1 MTTCD
6 KIRPRLTAYLDG
18 ELADDHGS
26 VVRGHL
32 RECAACRQVARDEA
46 ALRDGLRSLAPV
58 DPPPSLWAGVQAR
71 LAAEEVA
78 DARTPRWRRAAARWA
93 RWARARWTPTM
104 PQLAVASAAAAA
116 AIALLTLRGP
126 RADEPAGPPVARR
139 VPPAASGLPGL
150 PGRNEPPVRPAP
162 GSALDGHVAPAT
174 PDRAAPG
181 RVDAPSPD
189 DVTADLAT
197 DAARTTESYDRVVGE
212 LMNLA
217 ETARKRWSDD
227 DRAAFDV
234 RVAGLRSAIANAGPP
249 RSVQRAQRSLI
260 RYLQGAIVRDDM
272 LLASGGPQ

>member
-18 ELADDHGS
+18 DLADDHGS

-46 ALRDGLRSLAPV
+46 ALRDGLRALAPV

-93 RWARARWTPTM
+93 RWARTRWTPTM

-116 AIALLTLRGP
+116 AIALLTVRGP
-126 RADEPAGPPVARR
+126 RPDEPAGPPVARSGVHDPR
-139 VPPAASGLPGL
+139 ELRNPPA
-150 PGRNEPPVRPAP
+150 PVPSPAP
-162 GSALDGHVAPAT
+162 DQPAALHAPTA
-174 PDRAAPG
+174 
-181 RVDAPSPD
+181 D
-189 DVTADLAT
+189 DVTADLAADST
-197 DAARTTESYDRVVGE
+197 RTTESYDRVVGE

-217 ETARKRWSDD
+217 ESARERWSDD
-227 DRAAFDV
+227 DQAAFAA
-234 RVAGLRSAIANAGPP
+234 RVAGLRSAIAHAGPP

-260 RYLQGAIVRDDM
+260 RYLQHAIVRDDR

>member
-32 RECAACRQVARDEA
+32 RECAACRAVARDEA
-46 ALRDGLRSLAPV
+46 VLRDGLRLMPPV
-58 DPPPSLWAGVQAR
+58 DPPVSLWAGIQTR

-78 DARTPRWRRAAARWA
+78 DARTPRWRRDATRWA

-104 PQLAVASAAAAA
+104 PQLAVASAAAAV
-116 AIALLTLRGP
+116 AIAVVTLRSH
-126 RADEPAGPPVARR
+126 RADEPAPPPPIALRPPPVPLVPPGPPD
-139 VPPAASGLPGL
+139 PA
-150 PGRNEPPVRPAP
+150 VRPVP
-162 GSALDGHVAPAT
+162 SPA
-174 PDRAAPG
+174 PDRAAAA
-181 RVDAPSPD
+181 DAPSPD
-189 DVTADLAT
+189 DVTADLA
-197 DAARTTESYDRVVGE
+197 AEPARTTESYDRVVGE

-217 ETARKRWSDD
+217 ESARERWSDD
-227 DRAAFDV
+227 NRAAFDA
-234 RVAGLRSAIANAGPP
+234 RVAGLRSAIAHAGPP

-260 RYLQGAIVRDDM
+260 RYLQTAIVRDDR

>member
-32 RECAACRQVARDEA
+32 RECTACRQVSRDEA
-46 ALRDGLRSLAPV
+46 ALRDGLRLLPPV
-58 DPPPSLWAGVQAR
+58 DPPASLWTGIQAR

-78 DARTPRWRRAAARWA
+78 DARTPRWRRAAARWM

-104 PQLAVASAAAAA
+104 PQLAVASAVA
-116 AIALLTLRGP
+116 AIAIAILSWRSH
-126 RADEPAGPPVARR
+126 RVDEPVGPVVEVPPLPVPHGPPVG
-139 VPPAASGLPGL
+139 PASSPAPDRGVA
-150 PGRNEPPVRPAP
+150 PGR
-162 GSALDGHVAPAT
+162 LAT
-174 PDRAAPG
+174 PD

-189 DVTADLAT
+189 DVTADLAA

-212 LMNLA
+212 LMTLA
-217 ETARKRWSDD
+217 EAARERWSDD
-227 DRAAFDV
+227 DRVAFDS
-234 RVAGLRSAIANAGPP
+234 RVAGLRSAIARATAP
-249 RSVQRAQRSLI
+249 RSAQHAQGKLI
-260 RYLQGAIVRDDM
+260 RYLQHAIVHDEM